1 MQLSVVVPVLNE
13 ERNIPELVRRLTD
26 VLRTAVACD
35 YEIVFVD
42 DGSSDA
48 TPQILRRLHD
58 DDPRVKSVHLARNF
72 GHQTAISAG
81 LRAAGGDA
89 VVVMDGDLQDA
100 PEVIPQFVSRWREG
114 YQVVYAIRARREA
127 AGIKGIAYKAFYRM
141 LRRISQID
149 IPPDSGDFSLMDRR
163 VVDEINR
170 MPERARFVRGMRSW
184 VGFRQVGVD
193 VSRAARHAGTPKY
206 TYARLLRLAFDGFFG
221 FSSRPLQ
228 LASVC
233 GLTVSAIA
241 LALAVTLVLLRIVH
255 GIPLQGWTSLM
266 VTMLFLG
273 GVQLISLGILGEYVG
288 RIYDEARGR
297 PPYVV
302 AAVVGETRL
311 TPAEPRWETVRV

>member
-1 MQLSVVVPVLNE
+1 VIVPVLNE
-13 ERNIPELVRRLTD
+13 ERNIPELVARLHAALGASKT
-26 VLRTAVACD
+26 CE
-35 YEIVFVD
+35 YEIVFVN
-42 DGSSDA
+42 DGSTDR
-48 TPQILRRLHD
+48 TPAILRALHAV
-58 DDPRVKSVHLARNF
+58 DPRVKSIHLARNF

-100 PEVIPQFVSRWREG
+100 PEVIPEFVARWREG
-114 YQVVYAIRARREA
+114 YHVVYAIRARREA
-127 AGIKGIAYKAFYRM
+127 SGLKRIAYKTFYRM
-141 LRRISQID
+141 LTVISQID

-170 MPERARFVRGMRSW
+170 MPERARFIRGMRRW

-193 VSRAARHAGTPKY
+193 VSRGARHAGAAKY
-206 TYARLLRLAFDGFFG
+206 TYARLVRLAFDGFFG

-233 GLTVSAIA
+233 GLVVSAVA
-241 LALAVTLVLLRIVH
+241 MALAVTLVLLRVFH

-266 VTMLFLG
+266 VTVLFLG

-288 RIYDEARGR
+288 RIYDEVRGR

-302 AAVVGETRL
+302 ASVVGDTRL
-311 TPAEPRWETVRV
+311 SAPADAESRWETVQV